1 MALEERKKLILKAV
15 IDSYIE
21 TAEPIGSKTLAIQ
34 NNFNISSAT
43 IRNEMSELEE
53 RGYLIHPH
61 TSAGRIPTDKGY
73 REYVDNLVM
82 IPQMSPKEHKK
93 VYDYF
98 KDGFDEIAVLLQ
110 QASSALSQNTG
121 YTSLTLT
128 PRLRQSQL
136 KQIKM
141 LMIEPGRVLMVVVLE
156 EGVVKD
162 RLVRISDLLD
172 NNQLT
177 QIADAIEAGLSGLSL
192 DEITFIAVAAAGKK
206 TSVPEN
212 ILNQILYEAYVSIKQ
227 ADNVGIYMEGSNN
240 MLNYP
245 EFNDIGKARN
255 FMNALAERGVVAGY
269 LDEVNQGISGS
280 GSTIDDCKS
289 KDGNNSNSTDN
300 SYFNTNGD
308 SRSDEDD
315 DCDKLAL
322 QNRRPYMIRIG
333 QEISLSGFH
342 DCSFVTTTYKIGE
355 RLLGSIGVVG
365 PKRMEYGKVISQIDF
380 VRTVLNAEIRKIG
393 QRHHEIKERSNEE
406 NKERK

>member
-82 IPQMSPKEHKK
+82 IPQLSTSEYKK
-93 VYDYF
+93 VHEYF

-172 NNQLT
+172 NDQLT
-177 QIADAIEAGLSGLSL
+177 QIANAIETGLSGLSL
-192 DEITFIAVAAAGKK
+192 DEITFITVAAAGKR
-206 TSVPEN
+206 TSIPEN

-227 ADNVGIYMEGSNN
+227 ADNVGMYMEGSNN

-269 LDEVNQGISGS
+269 LDEVNQGIEGS
-280 GSTIDDCKS
+280 DSTIDECKS
-289 KDGNNSNSTDN
+289 KDDN
-300 SYFNTNGD
+300 MINDSDSSYDNRNVD
-308 SRSDEDD
+308 YRSDEIDN
-315 DCDKLAL
+315 CNRLAL

-333 QEISLSGFH
+333 QEISLSGFQ

-355 RLLGSIGVVG
+355 RILGSIGVVG

-380 VRTVLNAEIRKIG
+380 VRTVINDEIRKIG
-393 QRHHEIKERSNEE
+393 QKHHEIKERNNEE
-406 NKERK
+406 S

>member
-82 IPQMSPKEHKK
+82 IPKMSPKEYKK
-93 VYDYF
+93 VHEYF

-177 QIADAIEAGLSGLSL
+177 QIANAIEAGLSGLSL
-192 DEITFIAVAAAGKK
+192 DEITFITVAAAGKK

-269 LDEVNQGISGS
+269 LDEVNQGITG
-280 GSTIDDCKS
+280 
-289 KDGNNSNSTDN
+289 SNSIVNDGKGGTDSESN
-300 SYFNTNGD
+300 NGNISDGSDNGD
-308 SRSDEDD
+308 M
-315 DCDKLAL
+315 LAL
-322 QNRRPYMIRIG
+322 QGRRPYMIRIG

-355 RLLGSIGVVG
+355 RILGSIGVVG

-380 VRTVLNAEIRKIG
+380 VRTVINNEILKIG
-393 QRHHEIKERSNEE
+393 QKHHEIKERNNEE
-406 NKERK
+406 SKE